1 MFELEDD
8 VASGREKCYTTIAHL
23 PAFINP
29 EQTPTKR
36 SPFSTIL
43 NHPFV
48 HTVEVTLPREVY
60 TTIESSLDSKLQ
72 KLSYA
77 RLSMT
82 LSSVIEGDFFNTY
95 IKAGNI
101 LMISEGRSGLDNV
114 YTLRDGVLR
123 LELGKEDFEKTGLEG
138 KPVRTGGKK
147 HAKERYLVEL
157 NLRLPSMLHGKKG
170 FQRIEWAFK
179 NVLNQRVAWLFFDL
193 GTDSAG
199 VSEDDISLKGNNP
212 EILPCEPI
220 RTTHENISTPSFSDL
235 KVTENAS
242 EEMRDLCGEV
252 SEWLSLVSLESQRVS
267 ADDDIDLYLCRYGAP
282 EIGQTKELDLVT
294 LKWHGFIPPRWI
306 MQLFITFFR
315 ETAPRIARPQTWF
328 ALSASALGRD
338 AIEGKDGYSIMAL
351 PPIKSAGAETSTQ
364 EDQTD
369 EAKDARYSICWEFVG
384 ASVL

>member
-8 VASGREKCYTTIAHL
+8 VASGREKCYTTIAQL
-23 PAFINP
+23 PSFIDP
-29 EQTPTKR
+29 KQTPTKG
-36 SPFSTIL
+36 SPFSTIW

-48 HTVEVTLPREVY
+48 HTVEVTLPRDVY
-60 TTIESSLDSKLQ
+60 ATIESSLDSKLQ
-72 KLSYA
+72 KLSYG

-82 LSSVIEGDFFNTY
+82 LSSVVEGDFFNTY

-101 LMISEGRSGLDNV
+101 LMISGGRSGLDNV

-123 LELGKEDFEKTGLEG
+123 LELGKEDFERTGLEG
-138 KPVRTGGKK
+138 KAVRTGGKK

-179 NVLNQRVAWLFFDL
+179 NVLTQRVAWLFFDL
-193 GTDSAG
+193 GTESAG
-199 VSEDDISLKGNNP
+199 VSEDDLSLRGNSP
-212 EILPCEPI
+212 EIISCEPI

-235 KVTENAS
+235 QVSEKAS
-242 EEMRDLCGEV
+242 EEMENLCGEI

-267 ADDDIDLYLCRYGAP
+267 ADDDIDPYLCRYDAP
-282 EIGQTKELDLVT
+282 EIGQTKESDLVT

-315 ETAPRIARPQTWF
+315 ETAPRIVGPQTWF
-328 ALSASALGRD
+328 ALSASALGKD

-351 PPIKSAGAETSTQ
+351 PPLRYAGAETSNQ
-364 EDQTD
+364 ADQNGG
-369 EAKDARYSICWEFVG
+369 AKDARYSICWEFVG